1 MKKAIL
7 ILIAVFAFALSGYA
21 QNDIA
26 VEVDSTYANRAAV
39 DSTLAGKDIFQMLK
53 SGRGSF
59 SREGKIVI
67 DQTPAVASAMSRHI
81 ANNAHKRSTGYRIRI
96 FFDNKQTARN
106 QSERVAS
113 TFKAQHPGINVYREY
128 ENPYFKVTVGD
139 FRSKEE
145 ARRFM
150 NSIKGTYPSC
160 FIVRERINFPIM

>member
-7 ILIAVFAFALSGYA
+7 ILVSVFAFALSGYA
-21 QNDIA
+21 QNDISSD
-26 VEVDSTYANRAAV
+26 VDSTYANRTAI
-39 DSTLAGKDIFQMLK
+39 DSTLAGKDIFQILK

-67 DQTPAVASAMSRHI
+67 DQTPAVSSAMSRHI

-106 QSERVAS
+106 QSERIAGS
-113 TFKAQHPGINVYREY
+113 FKAQHPGISVYREY

-139 FRSKEE
+139 FRTKEE

-160 FIVRERINFPIM
+160 FIVREKINFPVM

>member
-39 DSTLAGKDIFQMLK
+39 DSTLAGKDIFQMLG
-53 SGRGSF
+53 SGQGSF

-67 DQTPAVASAMSRHI
+67 DQTSAVSSAMSRHI
-81 ANNAHKRSTGYRIRI
+81 ANNAHKRLTGYRVRI

-106 QSERVAS
+106 QSERVAG
-113 TFKAQHPGINVYREY
+113 TFKSQHPGISVYREY

-139 FRSKEE
+139 FRTKSDAMVLLRSVKNL
-145 ARRFM
+145 F
-150 NSIKGTYPSC
+150 PSA
-160 FIVRERINFPIM
+160 FIVRSPPHRGQV